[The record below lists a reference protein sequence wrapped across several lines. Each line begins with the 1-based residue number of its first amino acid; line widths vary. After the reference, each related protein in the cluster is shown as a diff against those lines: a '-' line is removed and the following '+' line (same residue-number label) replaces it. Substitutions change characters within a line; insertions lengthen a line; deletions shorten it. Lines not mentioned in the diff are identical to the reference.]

1 MGPIQ
6 GVGPKTFA
14 CRRSS
19 VGPEP
24 GVRFTRTPTAIP
36 RVGASDLAVGLACA
50 SLAAAAATALLTAT
64 NLSGSPQWPSL
75 LEIVPLTM
83 AYAIA
88 GALIAR
94 RQPRNP
100 IGWVF
105 LLIASDTALT
115 ALAEAYAGHHLPGW
129 PAAAWLQLWSFGLSY
144 PVGFSVLLMLFPNGR
159 LLSRR
164 WRALLGL
171 AVLAAIS
178 RVAVELLASGPVT
191 GHFSGSA
198 LLMGN
203 PTGLIPISFENSAAG
218 DAIYSATWLL
228 SLLALAGATLALLT
242 RLLRSRA
249 EERQQLN
256 WLALVAGM
264 VVPAF
269 AAHFLIQVIWGNSV
283 PDYGAVILHVLLVFG
298 LPLATAVAILK
309 YRLYQTDVL
318 INRAL
323 VYGALTFV
331 VIGFYVGTVGFLG
344 MLLQQRASLLISL
357 LATGLIA
364 VAFAPLRMRVQAAVN
379 RLMFGV
385 RRDPYEV
392 LADLGRQLE
401 ATSTDTPLLEAV
413 AATVA
418 RALQLPYVAL
428 RVSSDGSDAI
438 HAEYGSE
445 LGESIVIPLV
455 YQGESTG
462 ELVLSLGLHRAEL
475 SQSDQRL
482 LADLTRQAAAA
493 VHSVVVTNQLQRSR
507 ERLVSA
513 LEEERRRLRR
523 DLHDGLGPALA
534 AQTLKAGSA
543 RALFTRDPERAQA
556 LLEELEVDAQTAM
569 ADVRRLVYNLRPPAL
584 DELGLAGAI
593 RQTAATHAGGMRMMV
608 ELPDHL
614 PVLPAAVEL
623 AAYRIV
629 QEALTNVTRHA
640 RARRC
645 RLRLTVNEDLELEVI
660 DNGIGL
666 VGAGPPGVGMSSIR
680 ERAAEL
686 GGISSIGPGRS
697 NGTRVFVQLPLQ
709 AGA

>member
-1 MGPIQ
+1 M
-6 GVGPKTFA
+6 T
-14 CRRSS
+14 
-19 VGPEP
+19 
-24 GVRFTRTPTAIP
+24 FTRRPNAIP
-36 RVGASDLAVGLACA
+36 RGAASDFAFGLACG
-50 SLAAAAATALLTAT
+50 SLVAAAVTAVLIAT
-64 NLSGSPQWPSL
+64 NLGHSPDWPSF
-75 LEIVPLTM
+75 LEIVPLTG
-83 AYAIA
+83 AYAVA
-88 GALIAR
+88 GALIAG
-94 RQPRNP
+94 RQSKNA

-105 LLIASDTALT
+105 LLISTGTGLT
-115 ALAEAYAGHHLPGW
+115 ALADAYAGHHLPGW
-129 PAAAWLQLWSFGLSY
+129 AAAAWFQNWSFGLCY
-144 PVGFSVLLMLFPNGR
+144 PVGFSVLLMLFPNGH
-159 LLSRR
+159 LPSRR
-164 WRALLGL
+164 WRPLLGL
-171 AVLAAIS
+171 AVLAAVS
-178 RVAVELLASGPVT
+178 RVVVELLGSAPVT

-198 LLMGN
+198 LLAAN
-203 PTGLIPISFENSAAG
+203 PTGIIPVNFENSSAGAALY
-218 DAIYSATWLL
+218 AATWLL
-228 SLLALAGATLALLT
+228 SFLVIAGATVALMT
-242 RLLRSRA
+242 RLIRSRA
-249 EERQQLN
+249 EERQQLK
-256 WLALVAGM
+256 WLALVAGLI
-264 VVPAF
+264 VPSF
-269 AAHFLIQVIWGNSV
+269 AAHFLIQVIWGSSV
-283 PDYGAVILHVLLVFG
+283 PDYGAFIFHPLLVLG
-298 LPLATAVAILK
+298 LPVATAIAILR
-309 YRLYQTDVL
+309 YNLYEIDVL
-318 INRAL
+318 INRTL
-323 VYGALTFV
+323 VYGVLTIV
-331 VIGFYVGTVGFLG
+331 VVGFYVGAVGLLG
-344 MLLQQRASLLISL
+344 LLLQQRASLLVAL
-357 LATGLIA
+357 LATGVIA
-364 VAFAPLRMRVQAAVN
+364 VVFAPLRVRVQAAVN

-401 ATSTDTPLLEAV
+401 ATSADTPLLESV
-413 AATVA
+413 AGTVA

-428 RVSSDGSDAI
+428 RVATDGSGAI
-438 HAEYGSE
+438 TAEHGTKV
-445 LGESIVIPLV
+445 GESIVIPLV

-462 ELVLSLGLHRAEL
+462 ELVVALGSHRAQL
-475 SQSDQRL
+475 SPSDQRL

-493 VHSVVVTNQLQRSR
+493 VHSVVVTTQLERSR

-623 AAYRIV
+623 AAYRIA

-645 RLRLTVNEDLELEVI
+645 RLRLTVDEDLELEVV

-666 VGAGPPGVGMSSIR
+666 AGAGPPGVGMSSIR

-697 NGTRVFVQLPLQ
+697 NGTRVFVQLPLL
-709 AGA
+709 ARA